1 MNIAVGI
8 IAFQAII
15 WLSFLV
21 IIIYLIVRRIEE
33 KRNETFEDR
42 DN

>member
-1 MNIAVGI
+1 MNIAIGI
-8 IAFQAII
+8 LVFQAFVWIAF
-15 WLSFLV
+15 FG
-21 IIIYLIVRRIEE
+21 IIIYLIARRIEE